1 MRVSREQAAGNRE
14 RIVDTA
20 ARMFREH
27 GFDGVGVDAIMNG
40 AGLTHGGFY
49 GHFGSKDDLAAA
61 AVTRALE
68 RSVEKQNG
76 YTTLNEIVS
85 DYLSEQHRADRAN
98 GCAIAALGADVVRRP
113 GGVRPAVTEF
123 LRGQLDRFTGLL
135 RNGTAAS
142 RRKRAITTLTGIVG
156 ALMLARA
163 VDDPAL
169 SDEILAV
176 ARDAFGG
183 AGRAPPSGLRSV

>member
-1 MRVSREQAAGNRE
+1 MRVSRQRAAENRE
-14 RIVDTA
+14 RIVDAA

-49 GHFGSKDDLAAA
+49 GHFESKDDLAAA

-68 RSVEKQNG
+68 RSVEKQSR
-76 YTTLNEIVS
+76 YMTLDEIVS

-98 GCAIAALGADVVRRP
+98 GCAIAALGAEIVRRP

-123 LRGQLDRFTGLL
+123 LRGQIDRFTGLL
-135 RNGTAAS
+135 GNGTAAS
-142 RRKRAITTLTGIVG
+142 RRKRAITTLSGIVG

-183 AGRAPPSGLRSV
+183 AGRSSPARRRTE